1 MRSGREAGAEE
12 PGQGDEGLERRGGPR
27 RARLDARG
35 ADVAVALAGLG
46 QERLLDALALD
57 LVLGPV
63 AALAGLT
70 GS

>member
-1 MRSGREAGAEE
+1 MLPVRVGVERPAVEE
-12 PGQGDEGLERRGGPR
+12 DR
-27 RARLDARG
+27 ARG

>member
-1 MRSGREAGAEE
+1 
-12 PGQGDEGLERRGGPR
+12 
-27 RARLDARG
+27 
-35 ADVAVALAGLG
+35 VAVALAGLG